1 MTYNLQKF
9 SASILIIG
17 AIAAVCSAAPKSFI
31 TGDVRI
37 QPLSETLVRMEVRG
51 PKGFEDRPTF
61 HIQNRDIGGAEAEK
75 SAENGNIIVKTPAY
89 SVHIPQNAGNLDKAY
104 ITDSAGRKIWSKDSD
119 EEYFPIECRWPNSG
133 GGFFYDSGKLLGH
146 AENEDA
152 DKFLWKKESS
162 GNWFILKN
170 KATGDYIYLDKD
182 EDFVCCGKPSSIKQA
197 QWQQEPAGRGFA
209 RLKNRAHPK
218 YYLHIENKEGFV
230 EYDTKD
236 TKNDTDTP
244 LTGWHSANWR
254 LEKKSRNRRYLPEP
268 TEKTKAWMIAD
279 EPRYVPSRWEY
290 NPAPEGLKN
299 NGWDMSNNAED
310 IYVFLPQG
318 NWKRLRQ
325 DFIELTGRTNLVP
338 LYALGGWDSRYYA
351 YTQKYAVN
359 KIKKYQTRDIPL
371 DVFVVDTDWRVGASI
386 GYDINKKLFPDM
398 EKFISDAH
406 RMGKR
411 IVFNDHPEPQAEAL
425 EREEVNYRNKGLRGL
440 FDIGLDFWWF
450 DRNWHTCIIPPDG
463 IAKEVFGMYIYD
475 AVTRDYYPHR
485 RPLIMANYD
494 GIDHG
499 KINRPSNIAAHRYSI
514 QWTGDTRSHWNS
526 LKDEIRNAVFAGVY
540 GPFPYLSTDV
550 GGHMGDLTTEQ
561 YCRWVQFGTL
571 SPIFRLH
578 SNHRW
583 TRAPWTYDDPS
594 ESVVRRFM
602 QMRMRL
608 LPVLYTAARENWETG
623 EPIMKRCDLLYPEF
637 EEAKTNHQYL
647 IGDNILFAPVYEP
660 MKDSPKRSLWLPPG
674 EWINAFTGEVLEG
687 GKTVSAELNL
697 ETVPLFVRSG
707 SVIPLAPNML
717 DTAKKPW
724 DPITLDIYPSSKT
737 AAKAQLYED
746 DRMSRDYKQGFC
758 RETAFSCKPEN
769 GGKVLDVKISE
780 ADGTFQNSLKERS
793 WKLRIHKPE
802 GVKTISRVLADGK
815 QISWQLEEKDSA
827 KMPFAVEAGS
837 PDGDIFVITLPKE
850 SVYQSRN
857 VKITFE

>member
-1 MTYNLQKF
+1 MTYTLRNFL
-9 SASILIIG
+9 ASIIIIG
-17 AIAAVCSAAPKSFI
+17 AVAAVCSAASESFI

-61 HIQNRDIGGAEAEK
+61 HIQNRDLGCAEAEK
-75 SAENGNIIVKTPAY
+75 VVRRDNLIVKTSAY
-89 SVHIPQNAGNLDKAY
+89 SVNIPQNAENLDKAY
-104 ITDSAGRKIWSKDSD
+104 ITDSAGKKIWSKEGDSK
-119 EEYFPIECRWPNSG
+119 YFPIITRWPNSG
-133 GGFFYDSGKLLGH
+133 GGFLYDKGELLGH
-146 AENEDA
+146 AENGNTDE
-152 DKFLWKKESS
+152 FLWKKESK
-162 GNWFILKN
+162 GGWFRLKN
-170 KATGDYIYLDKD
+170 KATGDYIYIDSGKDK
-182 EDFVCCGKPSSIKQA
+182 VYAGKPDNIKKA
-197 QWQQEPAGRGFA
+197 EWKGESAGAGYV
-209 RLKNRAHPK
+209 RLKNRAYPK
-218 YYLHIENKEGFV
+218 YYIHIENQKGYAEAATKE
-230 EYDTKD
+230 TI
-236 TKNDTDTP
+236 NDTNTP
-244 LTGWHSANWR
+244 LTRWYSANWK
-254 LEKKSRNRRYLPEP
+254 LDKKSINRRYLPEP

-290 NPAPEGLKN
+290 NPAPEGVEN

-325 DFIELTGRTNLVP
+325 DFIELTGKTNLVP
-338 LYALGGWDSRYYA
+338 LYALGGWDSRYHP
-351 YTQKYAVN
+351 YTQKEALN
-359 KIKKYQTRDIPL
+359 KIKKYQSKDIPL

-398 EKFISDAH
+398 ERFISNAH
-406 RMGKR
+406 DLGKK
-411 IVFNDHPEPQAEAL
+411 IMFNDHPEPQAEAL
-425 EREEVNYRNKGLRGL
+425 EREEVLYRNDGLRGL

-450 DRNWHTCIIPPDG
+450 DRNWHTCINPPEG

-526 LKDEIRNAVFAGVY
+526 LKDEVRNAVFAGVY

-550 GGHMGDLTTEQ
+550 GGHMGELTTEQ

-578 SNHRW
+578 CGRKY
-583 TRAPWTYDDPS
+583 TRDPWDYDEPC
-594 ESVVRRFM
+594 ESVVREFM

-608 LPVLYTAARENWETG
+608 LPVLYTAARENYETG
-623 EPIMKRCDLLYPEF
+623 EPIIKRCDLLYPEY

-647 IGDNILFAPVYEP
+647 IGDDILFAPVYEP

-674 EWINAFTGEVLEG
+674 KWINAFTGEVLEG
-687 GKTVSAELNL
+687 GEKIAVELNL
-697 ETVPLFVRSG
+697 ETAPLFVRSG

-717 DTAKKPW
+717 DTTKKPW
-724 DPITLDIYPSSKT
+724 EPVTLDIYPSSKT
-737 AAKAQLYED
+737 AAKAELYED
-746 DRMSRDYKQGFC
+746 DRMSRDYEDGFY
-758 RETAFSCKPEN
+758 RETAFSCKPEK
-769 GGKVLDVKISE
+769 GGKVLNVKISE
-780 ADGTFQNSLKERS
+780 ADGAYQNSLKTRS

-802 GVKTISRVLADGK
+802 GVKTISKVLADGK
-815 QISWQLEEKDSA
+815 KASFKTIRKDSG
-827 KMPFAVEAGS
+827 KMPFAVEGGS
-837 PDGDIFVITLPKE
+837 PDGDVFEITLPEK